1 MRTRIAAS
9 AVLAIAIL
17 SGTVGCGLMAPQ
29 ATTIQYDAS
38 DGVSGDVG
46 DVAIRNALLISDDGN
61 TANLVVTIVN
71 TGDSAHNLNVQ
82 YEAGTE
88 KVTQSLTVDANST
101 VTLGTPD
108 APSITLHDID
118 TQPGALFPVYMQY
131 GNETGVELLVPV
143 LDGSIGQYSTLVPTP
158 TPTLELQATPT
169 ATPHPNPDALAG
181 YTWTPGGPG
190 PAQASKR

>member
-29 ATTIQYDAS
+29 ATTIRYDAG
-38 DGVSGDVG
+38 DGVGGNVG
-46 DVAIRNALLISDDGN
+46 DVAIRNAILVSDDGS
-61 TANLVVTIVN
+61 TANLVVTFVN

-88 KVTQSLTVDANST
+88 KVTLSLTVDANSS
-101 VTLGTPD
+101 VSLGTPD
-108 APSITLHDID
+108 APSIILEGID

-143 LDGSIGQYSTLVPTP
+143 LDGSIGTYSTLVPTP
-158 TPTLELQATPT
+158 TPTVDFQATPT
-169 ATPHPNPDALAG
+169 ATP
-181 YTWTPGGPG
+181 TPTPT
-190 PAQASKR
+190 P

>member
-29 ATTIQYDAS
+29 ATTIQYDAG
-38 DGVSGDVG
+38 DGVGGKVG
-46 DVAIRNALLISDDGN
+46 EVAIRNAILVTEDGSS
-61 TANLVVTIVN
+61 ANLVVTFVN
-71 TGDSAHNLNVQ
+71 TGDSAHNLSVQ
-82 YEAGTE
+82 YEAGAE
-88 KVTQSLTVDANST
+88 KVTQSLTVDANSS

-108 APSITLHDID
+108 APAIILDDID

-143 LDGSIGQYSTLVPTP
+143 LDGSIGTYSTLIPTP
-158 TPTLELQATPT
+158 TPTAVPQATPA
-169 ATPHPNPDALAG
+169 ATP
-181 YTWTPGGPG
+181 TPTPT
-190 PAQASKR
+190 P